1 MQSRKKSKLIIL
13 VSAALLFGISTLQ
26 AHLKAQSLFGIA
38 MNKSLQSKDTTGLSG
53 YLADEFA
60 VAGHTG
66 EGAKFRLDQVIKNYG
81 ASSMQVLGEEKT
93 DKGILYKV
101 EFTEKDGKKAVSQA
115 LVNTKGQLVY
125 LTQFDLLYGLKREA
139 KSRLVARIPFENHQ
153 GSIVLKVKINE
164 FERPLHL
171 LFDTGADGMALS
183 QSLADEIGLKV
194 TRENNAS
201 VVGGNKTIQ
210 VSDNNTVSLDTLSL
224 KGMGIAIFP
233 EMGRD
238 HAEGIIGNA
247 LIRRYITHIDY
258 DNNMLSLYSFGP
270 HSYEGAGHTV
280 QVGMPS
286 GIMML
291 PGELEIVQGKKYV
304 GNFVFDTGA
313 SYDLICF
320 RPFVRQNKLLV
331 SGFKPEI
338 QAATVS
344 MGISSPTFM
353 GKSYGF
359 NIIGLSRMSGL
370 PVTLMG
376 GSSNNEN
383 WNPGADGSV
392 GVRLLSRYNMTIN
405 LAEGEVFFSPNKLHR
420 MPQDFVLKNY
430 QLGWDNDGRL
440 VVLGTAGFGEAKVQL
455 AKGAVIK
462 SLSNYPADKLVKKAE
477 LIAEIQQK
485 AVAGEEIAI
494 EIEGGNATNL

>member
-1 MQSRKKSKLIIL
+1 MQISKSKFITIASVVVLFSSGIVQAQL
-13 VSAALLFGISTLQ
+13 KDKSVFAGAFSKALQ
-26 AHLKAQSLFGIA
+26 R
-38 MNKSLQSKDTTGLSG
+38 KDTAGLSG

-60 VAGHTG
+60 VAGHTA
-66 EGAKFRLDQVIKNYG
+66 EGAKFRLDQIIKNYG
-81 ASSMQVLGEEKT
+81 ASSMQVLGQEKT
-93 DKGILYKV
+93 SKGVLYQV
-101 EFTEKDGKKAVSQA
+101 EFTEKDGKKTISNA
-115 LVNTKGQLVY
+115 LVNTDGRLLY
-125 LTQFDLLYGLKREA
+125 LTQFDQLYGLKREEQSQLIA
-139 KSRLVARIPFENHQ
+139 QIPFENHN
-153 GSIVLKVKINE
+153 GSIVLLVRINE
-164 FERPLHL
+164 FSRPLRL
-171 LFDTGADGMALS
+171 LFDTGADGMAVS
-183 QSLADEIGLKV
+183 QTLADEIGLKV

-210 VSDNNTVSLDTLSL
+210 VSDNNTVLLDTLSL

-247 LIRRYITHIDY
+247 LVRRYITHIDY
-258 DNNMLSLYSFGP
+258 DKNILSLYSFGP
-270 HSYEGAGHTV
+270 YQYAGKGQV
-280 QVGMPS
+280 VKVGMPS
-286 GIMML
+286 GIMLL
-291 PGELEIVQGKKYV
+291 PGGLEIVQGKKYA

-320 RPFVRQNKLLV
+320 RPFVRQHKLLV
-331 SGFKPEI
+331 SGFKPEV

-344 MGISSPTFM
+344 VGISSPTFL

-359 NIIGLSRMSGL
+359 SITGLNAMSGL

-383 WNPGADGSV
+383 WNPGADGSI

-405 LAEGEVFFSPNKLHR
+405 LAEGEVFFSPNKLYS

-430 QLGWDNDGRL
+430 QFGWNNQGRL
-440 VVLGTAGFGEAKVQL
+440 VVLGTAGFGEEKAEL
-455 AKGAVIK
+455 TKGAKIK
-462 SLSNYPADKLVKKAE
+462 SLGNNSVDKLEKKAE

-485 AVAGEEIAI
+485 AMAGEKIVV
-494 EIEGGNATNL
+494 EIEDGSTTNL